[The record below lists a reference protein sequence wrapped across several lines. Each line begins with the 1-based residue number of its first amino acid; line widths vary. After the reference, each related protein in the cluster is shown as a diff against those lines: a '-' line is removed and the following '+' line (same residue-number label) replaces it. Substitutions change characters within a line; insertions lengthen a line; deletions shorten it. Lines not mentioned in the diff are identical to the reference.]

1 MQQFIKENHKIR
13 LTRRTKCQKRETP
26 EQRAQPVIRSG
37 TQLPH
42 ARPKLPPLRK
52 VRNIRVRFL
61 KLQTM
66 LTKQKLLTD
75 N

>member
-1 MQQFIKENHKIR
+1 M
-13 LTRRTKCQKRETP
+13 RETP
-26 EQRAQPVIRSG
+26 EQRAQPGIRSG

-61 KLQTM
+61 KLQRITFP
-66 LTKQKLLTD
+66 
-75 N
+75 

>member
-1 MQQFIKENHKIR
+1 MFVSLDDFKKMDSYQQFIKENIRKIGQKNR

-26 EQRAQPVIRSG
+26 EQRAQPGIRSG

-52 VRNIRVRFL
+52 VRNIIA
-61 KLQTM
+61 
-66 LTKQKLLTD
+66 
-75 N
+75 